1 MGYKIWDRVYGIKGG
16 QDNFSFSRSKFL
28 RHSKN
33 CRVIPNIFEMF
44 SWAPTDVFTAAAV
57 SAEVVIML
65 KTRLITMRSKPD
77 YVDFVLFSCC

>member
-57 SAEVVIML
+57 SAEVVIVL
-65 KTRLITMRSKPD
+65 KSLWQGFRHFYYKGHVMGHA
-77 YVDFVLFSCC
+77 